1 MALNLPQGLKM
12 VASNGPGFS
21 HYRYDSL
28 DAGTLVDASGYFNNA
43 DDDLNLAVG
52 DLIDCVDWTTAIG
65 AGGTIALV
73 TKHIVVSV
81 SAAGV
86 VDLSNNLTA
95 ATAFSDS
102 D

>member
-1 MALNLPQGLKM
+1 MALNVPQGLQKT
-12 VASNGPGFS
+12 SGGIPGFCT
-21 HYRYDSL
+21 YRYDSM

-52 DLIDCVDWTTAIG
+52 DMIDCIDWTTAIG

-95 ATAFSDS
+95 ATAFTDS